1 MTIERFAELTMIWW
15 PSVSGWRDS
24 IRRQL
29 RSWAE
34 DAGPE
39 LDASIKVEQ
48 IESALKLV
56 EQGLGN
62 RYVLR
67 TVYESAS
74 FPAGLEVAPFTRRI
88 HDSYAFIRRKDH
100 ALSPA
105 TSELITMARATHG
118 RLRTCCAPGRG
129 QVALCESTWA
139 RCRNPPD
146 CVSGESWCYGQ
157 RALGRCLSPNGEV
170 PCEHDQQ

>member
-74 FPAGLEVAPFTRRI
+74 FPAGSRSLRSPGGFTTITPSSAGRI
-88 HDSYAFIRRKDH
+88 
-100 ALSPA
+100 
-105 TSELITMARATHG
+105 T
-118 RLRTCCAPGRG
+118 
-129 QVALCESTWA
+129 
-139 RCRNPPD
+139 RCR
-146 CVSGESWCYGQ
+146 Q
-157 RALGRCLSPNGEV
+157 RRLS
-170 PCEHDQQ
+170 